1 MATHLQTTD
10 VAPLD
15 VLEQLE
21 MGMHMMLSSLMVLNA
36 SKATGNV
43 ALTAT
48 CACAT
53 KTTFSSAL
61 FHSHA
66 YKRTMAL
73 QLARSQSLV
82 QFVGDWL

>member
-43 ALTAT
+43 ALTGNM
-48 CACAT
+48 CLCN
-53 KTTFSSAL
+53 KN
-61 FHSHA
+61 H
-66 YKRTMAL
+66 
-73 QLARSQSLV
+73 V
-82 QFVGDWL
+82 